1 MPYSICIEVSE
12 EEKCGSPSALG
23 LAPSWQ
29 TERIAA
35 AAHEDPA
42 HQSNSSPPQM
52 GPIFEITA
60 GKCTTSPTQLAIA
73 LPKTGRC
80 PVFVAKNAKIYAD
93 HDQST
98 LKNANNMFRQSQFFL
113 THRRLPLRFGGGGG
127 TRGGV
132 GGGVGGETL
141 GCQRSG
147 LPLLRWSA
155 SSLWRSRRALSCGD
169 APSFVGC
176 FKPHYIYNY
185 IEYISYIDIYTYITI
200 YIYIYIH
207 IHIHITITITIYIY
221 I

>member
-127 TRGGV
+127 GGTRGGV

-176 FKPHYIYNY
+176 FKPHYIY
-185 IEYISYIDIYTYITI
+185 III
-200 YIYIYIH
+200 
-207 IHIHITITITIYIY
+207 
-221 I
+221 

>member
-132 GGGVGGETL
+132 GGSVGGETL

-147 LPLLRWSA
+147 LPLLRWSASSLWRSRRALSCGEPLLRWSA

-185 IEYISYIDIYTYITI
+185 IEYISYIDIF
-200 YIYIYIH
+200 IH
-207 IHIHITITITIYIY
+207 I
-221 I
+221 